1 MMYWSMPYI
10 DELNALPAPLVAAL
24 KRVSVAIV

>member
-10 DELNALPAPLVAAL
+10 VNCMELPAPLIAAL
-24 KRVSVAIV
+24 KRVSVAMV